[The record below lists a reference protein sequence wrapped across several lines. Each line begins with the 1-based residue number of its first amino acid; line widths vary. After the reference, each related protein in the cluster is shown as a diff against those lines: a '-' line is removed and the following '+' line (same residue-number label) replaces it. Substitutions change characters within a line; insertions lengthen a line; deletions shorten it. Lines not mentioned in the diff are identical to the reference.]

1 MKIHAAVDLL
11 SALAQDSR
19 LAAVRLLVKA
29 GPEGLAA
36 GDLAAALDVPAP
48 TLSFHLS
55 QLANADLVVA
65 RREGRSIIYAVRFET
80 LRRLLQFLMED
91 CCQGRP
97 EVCGPPAGAGRGP
110 ISPKCRAPRPK
121 ETVP

>member
-1 MKIHAAVDLL
+1 MKIEIAVDLL
-11 SALAQDSR
+11 AALAQDSR
-19 LAAVRLLVKA
+19 LSAVRLLVKA

-36 GDLAAALDVPAP
+36 GELAAALDVPAP

-55 QLANADLVVA
+55 QLANANLVAA

-80 LRRLLQFLMED
+80 LRRLLQFLMDD

-97 EVCGPPAGAGRGP
+97 EVCGPPPGAGRGP
-110 ISPKCRAPRPK
+110 MSSKCHAPRLK
-121 ETVP
+121 EAVP

>member
-1 MKIHAAVDLL
+1 MKTEIAVDLL

-19 LAAVRLLVKA
+19 LSAVRLLVKA

-36 GDLAAALDVPAP
+36 GDLAAALDVPAT
-48 TLSFHLS
+48 TLSFHLN
-55 QLANADLVVA
+55 QLASANLVVA

-110 ISPKCRAPRPK
+110 MSSKCHAPRL
-121 ETVP
+121 